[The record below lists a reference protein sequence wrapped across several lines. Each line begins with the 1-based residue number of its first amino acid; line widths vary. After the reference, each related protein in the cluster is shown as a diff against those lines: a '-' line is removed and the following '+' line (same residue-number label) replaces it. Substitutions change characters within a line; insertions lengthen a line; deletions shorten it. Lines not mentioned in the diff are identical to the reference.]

1 MVKKMALVWKL
12 PFLLLAAYLAV
23 VGIVPHALAD
33 QGIDSV
39 GGSSHQELLLIQD
52 GTISANLEGVPL
64 GEILQQ
70 IKDQSSIWYRV
81 NESLLE
87 QKISVRFEDLPVE
100 DGVKRILA
108 PFNYSL
114 MFDANG
120 GLSGMILLGRSH
132 TDRDMAIQT
141 TVTSKRSSPPKILDS
156 DTMKGSFDTIRTSSS
171 PETSRAKP
179 VVRSIIGEFHSIEN
193 RKVKPPVPRNSR
205 GSLSPSSP
213 DGGKPPITLGISHHM
228 TSPMTGQ

>member
-1 MVKKMALVWKL
+1 MVKRMALLWKL
-12 PFLLLAAYLAV
+12 AFPLLAAYLLV
-23 VGIVPHALAD
+23 VNIVPHALAD
-33 QGIDSV
+33 KIIDTDEER
-39 GGSSHQELLLIQD
+39 SHQELLLIQH

-64 GEILQQ
+64 GEILRQLR
-70 IKDQSSIWYRV
+70 DQSTIWYRG
-81 NESLLE
+81 NEPLLE
-87 QKISVRFEDLPVE
+87 QKVSVRFKDLPLE

-141 TVTSKRSSPPKILDS
+141 TVTSKRSSPPKILNR

-171 PETSRAKP
+171 PENPRAKP
-179 VVRSIIGEFHSIEN
+179 VVRSIIGEIHSIED
-193 RKVKPPVPRNSR
+193 RKVKPMVPRNSM
-205 GSLSPSSP
+205 GSLSSSSP
-213 DGGKPPITLGISHHM
+213 NCGRPPISLGISHHM
-228 TSPMTGQ
+228 INPMTGQ